1 MLALPYRIRETGRG
15 FGWVMGRAYRTVR
28 RTVQRGRD
36 GTAPE
41 AQPAE

>member
-1 MLALPYRIRETGRG
+1 MLALPYRIRESGRG
-15 FGWVMGRAYRTVR
+15 FTWLVARAFGAVR